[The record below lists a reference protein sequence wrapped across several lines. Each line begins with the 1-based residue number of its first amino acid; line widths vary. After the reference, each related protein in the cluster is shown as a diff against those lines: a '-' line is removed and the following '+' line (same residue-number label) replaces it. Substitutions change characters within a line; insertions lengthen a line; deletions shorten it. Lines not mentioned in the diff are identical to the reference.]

1 MKQDWHKLVIIQ
13 QQTQTQICVYNASN
27 ACAGLHTC
35 DMTHC
40 T

>member
-13 QQTQTQICVYNASN
+13 QQTQTQICVYNA
-27 ACAGLHTC
+27 CAGLHTC